1 MVQNLRT
8 KGLTE
13 GITLTSK
20 YEDRKGESYET

>member
-1 MVQNLRT
+1 VVQNLRA

-20 YEDRKGESYET
+20 YEDRKGEFYET